1 MTLPMLFSDILI
13 YCTERNVM
21 LVDHRVDDNI
31 KAENVI
37 FIGLLCKHGHW
48 HAVIYDI
55 AQDKTAELEI
65 ENIIDI
71 SYSFGKTIQT
81 RDISIDNY
89 HQFLNP
95 SILKTAVR

>member
-1 MTLPMLFSDILI
+1 
-13 YCTERNVM
+13 M

-89 HQFLNP
+89 H
-95 SILKTAVR
+95 

>member
-1 MTLPMLFSDILI
+1 MI
-13 YCTERNVM
+13 
-21 LVDHRVDDNI
+21 RVDDNI

-55 AQDKTAELEI
+55 AQDESCELEI

-81 RDISIDNY
+81 ETYPLIA
-89 HQFLNP
+89 HEFLNP
-95 SILKTAVR
+95 IDS

>member
-1 MTLPMLFSDILI
+1 MIILKPKTL
-13 YCTERNVM
+13 Y
-21 LVDHRVDDNI
+21 
-31 KAENVI
+31 
-37 FIGLLCKHGHW
+37 LLAFYCKHGHW

-95 SILKTAVR
+95 IDSKNSSKMIFN

>member
-1 MTLPMLFSDILI
+1 
-13 YCTERNVM
+13 
-21 LVDHRVDDNI
+21 
-31 KAENVI
+31 
-37 FIGLLCKHGHW
+37 W

-95 SILKTAVR
+95 IDS

>member
-1 MTLPMLFSDILI
+1 MIILKPKRYI
-13 YCTERNVM
+13 YWPFV
-21 LVDHRVDDNI
+21 
-31 KAENVI
+31 
-37 FIGLLCKHGHW
+37 KHGHW

-89 HQFLNP
+89 HQF
-95 SILKTAVR
+95 

>member
-1 MTLPMLFSDILI
+1 
-13 YCTERNVM
+13 M
-21 LVDHRVDDNI
+21 LVDWFRVDDNI
-31 KAENVI
+31 RAENVI

-71 SYSFGKTIQT
+71 SYTLVDKSRRRHI
-81 RDISIDNY
+81 
-89 HQFLNP
+89 H
-95 SILKTAVR
+95 

>member
-37 FIGLLCKHGHW
+37 LAFCKHGHW

-89 HQFLNP
+89 HQF
-95 SILKTAVR
+95 

>member
-21 LVDHRVDDNI
+21 LVDYKVDDKI

-37 FIGLLCKHGHW
+37 FIGLLCKSGHW

-55 AQDKTAELEI
+55 ATDMTAELEI
-65 ENIIDI
+65 ANIVDI

-95 SILKTAVR
+95 IDS